1 MSIPQNAQNIV
12 SQMGFSQ
19 EEWDLYR
26 AAIAKIE
33 SQGSGGYSARGGSG
47 DAYDGK
53 YQLGSLAKQ
62 DAARIAGVR
71 NPGDSSAG
79 RQEFRSNANQQ
90 ELFFALYSRSE
101 CSSPRQKV

>member
-1 MSIPQNAQNIV
+1 
-12 SQMGFSQ
+12 MGFSQ

-47 DAYDGK
+47 GAYDGK

-90 ELFFALYSRSE
+90 ELFFAAYTL
-101 CSSPRQKV
+101 CQFPW

>member
-1 MSIPQNAQNIV
+1 MSIPQEAKNIV
-12 SQMGFSQ
+12 SSMGFSQ

-26 AAIAKIE
+26 KTIAKIE

-47 DAYDGK
+47 GDYDGK

-79 RQEFRSNANQQ
+79 RQSFRSNPTQQ
-90 ELFFALYSRSE
+90 GLFFAA
-101 CSSPRQKV
+101 